1 VIFLSNGKLIVLES
15 GTDSS
20 GKETQTNLLF
30 KRLKEK
36 KINVLKVEYPDYM
49 SDSSSLI
56 KMYLNGDFGK
66 DPYSVNPFAAS
77 SFFAVDRYASF
88 KTKWQNFYE
97 NGGLIIADR
106 YTTSNMVHQASKI
119 ENKEEKDFFLDWL
132 YDFEFNKICIP
143 EPDIVFFLD
152 VPPDISSILMKNRK
166 NKINGSAKKDIH
178 EDNAQYLL
186 NTYKNA
192 LYVAKKYK
200 WEIINCVSGNR
211 LKPIET
217 INDEI
222 LKKTKELINSQ

>member
-119 ENKEEKDFFLDWL
+119 EK
-132 YDFEFNKICIP
+132 
-143 EPDIVFFLD
+143 
-152 VPPDISSILMKNRK
+152 
-166 NKINGSAKKDIH
+166 
-178 EDNAQYLL
+178 
-186 NTYKNA
+186 
-192 LYVAKKYK
+192 
-200 WEIINCVSGNR
+200 
-211 LKPIET
+211 
-217 INDEI
+217 
-222 LKKTKELINSQ
+222 